1 MYARAVDDPRREEWE
16 GLGLAALALALAVA
30 GTQVRPSLA
39 VPLFLGAVAAG
50 TLGVQAL
57 WRRWDPVVRLD
68 GENDAYMISELAFEL
83 DDGELPPEQL
93 RQLLIT
99 ALSAPERDRASRS
112 PRPAV
117 RR

>member
-39 VPLFLGAVAAG
+39 VPLFLGA
-50 TLGVQAL
+50 L

-68 GENDAYMISELAFEL
+68 GENDAYVISELAFEL

-99 ALSAPERDRASRS
+99 ALPAPERDRASRS